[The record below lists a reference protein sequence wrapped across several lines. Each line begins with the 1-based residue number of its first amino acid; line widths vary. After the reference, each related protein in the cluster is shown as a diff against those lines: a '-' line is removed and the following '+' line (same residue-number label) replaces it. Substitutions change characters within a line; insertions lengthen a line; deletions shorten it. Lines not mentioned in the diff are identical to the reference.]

1 MERTTRTQL
10 ESLLR
15 QFAAVTNS
23 PMGLVWVKQPDGT
36 LKATPGALVL
46 DSYMPDRTR
55 LYRVEQICTDGGGVT
70 TPLGDHRFT
79 AGEMFYVLRAAID
92 AIRMVLGEDEF
103 HTRMKRAFPE
113 RKAA

>member
-1 MERTTRTQL
+1 MERTTQTQL
-10 ESLLR
+10 KSLLR
-15 QFAAVTNS
+15 QLSAVTNS
-23 PMGLVWVKQPDGT
+23 PMESWQDGRCNI
-36 LKATPGALVL
+36 GALQL

-55 LYRVEQICTDGGGVT
+55 LYRVEQITNESGAVC

-79 AGEMFYVLRAAID
+79 ASEMFYVLKAAID